1 MRRERRRYDNNNTD
15 LKRVL
20 YTAGGI
26 LFISIITFIAMF
38 LLNSGN
44 SAEEQQ
50 LARFNTS
57 IMESNINSVEETS
70 SQTGRTVNEMLNE
83 ESKNNVN
90 ELFSENDNT
99 QTSENRENSKEKE
112 DTTLSNDEQK
122 YAVNTSN
129 LEGNKV
135 EESAKTSA
143 KEEQAKEKEEQTV
156 KDPEFK
162 MPVEGEIMREYAKDS
177 LVYSATLDEW
187 VTHNGIDIAAE
198 KTTVV
203 KASAEGTIKSIKN
216 DPRYGL
222 TIVIEHVNGFASVYS
237 NLLTAEFVEEGE
249 TVKQGDTIG
258 TVGNTAT
265 FEIADESHL
274 HFEILKDSENLDPEL
289 YLK

>member
-38 LLNSGN
+38 LLNGGN

-83 ESKNNVN
+83 ESQNNVN
-90 ELFSENDNT
+90 ELFSKNDNT
-99 QTSENRENSKEKE
+99 QTSENRENSKENE

-162 MPVEGEIMREYAKDS
+162 MPVDGEIMREYAKDS

-187 VTHNGIDIAAE
+187 VTHNGIDIVAE

-203 KASAEGTIKSIKN
+203 KASAEGTVKSIKN

-222 TIVIEHVNGFASVYS
+222 TIVIEHVNGFTSVYS

-274 HFEILKDSENLDPEL
+274 HFEILKDNENLDPEL